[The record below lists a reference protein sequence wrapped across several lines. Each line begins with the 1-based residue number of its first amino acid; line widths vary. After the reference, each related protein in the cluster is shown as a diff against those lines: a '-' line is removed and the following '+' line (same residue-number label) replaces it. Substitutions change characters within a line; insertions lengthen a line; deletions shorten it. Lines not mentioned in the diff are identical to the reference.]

1 MELCVALDLPTKE
14 ENLVLVQKIKEYD
27 VWLKVGL
34 RTYIRD
40 GENFLKAIKAINPEF
55 KIFLDLKLYDIPN
68 TMADAAESIMG
79 LGVDM
84 FNVHASAG
92 KRAMSEIMNRLKKY
106 DNRPIVLAVTALTS
120 FSEDEFKDVYEK
132 DIAMK
137 ADQFAKDA
145 MDSGLDGV
153 VCSAYE
159 SKSIK
164 DITNNSFMTL
174 TPGIRPF
181 GEDAGDQKR
190 VADITFAKEQMVDFI
205 VVGRPIYQAK
215 NPNKILEKILR
226 KIFYIYII
234 NTTIQYRH
242 IDTLGMEVRYD

>member
-1 MELCVALDLPTKE
+1 MELCVALDLSTKE
-14 ENLVLVQKIKEYD
+14 ENLDLVNKIKEHN

-40 GENFLKAIKAINPEF
+40 GEEFLTAIKKINPDF

-92 KRAMSEIMNRLKKY
+92 KRAMSTVMERLSTY
-106 DNRPIVLAVTALTS
+106 ESRPIVLAVTALTS
-120 FSEDEFKDVYEK
+120 FSEDEFTAVYENG
-132 DIAMK
+132 ISSK

-145 MDSGLDGV
+145 MESGLDGV
-153 VCSAYE
+153 VCSAFE
-159 SKSIK
+159 SESIK
-164 DITNNSFMTL
+164 KITSKEFMTL

-190 VADITFAKEQMVDFI
+190 VADVKFAKEALVDFI
-205 VVGRPIYQAK
+205 VVGRPIYQAQ
-215 NPNKILEKILR
+215 NPSEVVRKILAQI
-226 KIFYIYII
+226 
-234 NTTIQYRH
+234 
-242 IDTLGMEVRYD
+242 

>member
-1 MELCVALDLPTKE
+1 MELCVALDLPTKQ
-14 ENLVLVQKIKEYD
+14 ENLDLIEKIKDHD

-40 GENFLKAIKAINPEF
+40 GEDFLLAIKKINPDF

-84 FNVHASAG
+84 FNIHASAG
-92 KRAMSEIMNRLKKY
+92 KRAMNEVMDRLKKY
-106 DNRPIVLAVTALTS
+106 DSRPIVLAVTALTS
-120 FSEDEFKDVYEK
+120 FTEDEFMDVYEK
-132 DIAMK
+132 GIAGK

-145 MDSGLDGV
+145 HDSGLDGV
-153 VCSAYE
+153 VCSAFE
-159 SKSIK
+159 SSSIK
-164 DITNNSFMTL
+164 GVTSKEFMTL

-190 VADITFAKEQMVDFI
+190 VADVAFAKSAQVDFI
-205 VVGRPIYQAK
+205 VVGRPIYK
-215 NPNKILEKILR
+215 SDNPAEVVKKILEQI
-226 KIFYIYII
+226 
-234 NTTIQYRH
+234 
-242 IDTLGMEVRYD
+242 

>member
-1 MELCVALDLPTKE
+1 MELCVALDLPTAE
-14 ENLVLVQKIKEYD
+14 ENLDLIQKIKTHN

-40 GENFLKAIKAINPEF
+40 GEGFLKAIKEINPDF

-84 FNVHASAG
+84 FNIHASAG
-92 KRAMSEIMNRLKKY
+92 KRAMTTVMQRLQKY
-106 DNRPIVLAVTALTS
+106 ENRPIVLAVTALTS

-132 DIAMK
+132 GIDEK
-137 ADQFAKDA
+137 ANQFAKDA
-145 MDSGLDGV
+145 QESGLDGV
-153 VCSAYE
+153 VCSAFE
-159 SKSIK
+159 SEAIK
-164 DITNNSFMTL
+164 LSTSKEFMTL

-190 VADITFAKEQMVDFI
+190 VADVAFAKDAMVDFI
-205 VVGRPIYQAK
+205 VVGRPIYQSQDPLQVVAD
-215 NPNKILEKILR
+215 ILKQL
-226 KIFYIYII
+226 
-234 NTTIQYRH
+234 
-242 IDTLGMEVRYD
+242 

>member
-14 ENLVLVQKIKEYD
+14 ENLALIEDIKDYD

-40 GENFLKAIKAINPEF
+40 GEDFLKAIKKINPDF

-68 TMADAAESIMG
+68 TMADSAESIMG

-92 KRAMSEIMNRLKKY
+92 QRAMKEVMGRLEKFDK
-106 DNRPIVLAVTALTS
+106 RPIVLAVTALTS
-120 FSEDEFKDVYEK
+120 FSEDEFNAVYEK
-132 DIAMK
+132 DIASK

-145 MDSGLDGV
+145 MESGLDGV
-153 VCSAYE
+153 VCSAFE
-159 SKSIK
+159 SESIK
-164 DITNNSFMTL
+164 NITSKEFMTL

-190 VADITFAKEQMVDFI
+190 VADIEYAKDALVDFI
-205 VVGRPIYQAK
+205 VVGRPIYKAS
-215 NPNKILEKILR
+215 NPKEIVEKILNN
-226 KIFYIYII
+226 I
-234 NTTIQYRH
+234 
-242 IDTLGMEVRYD
+242 

>member
-14 ENLVLVQKIKEYD
+14 ENLELIQKIQKYD

-40 GENFLKAIKAINPEF
+40 GEDFLLAIKKINPDF

-92 KRAMSEIMNRLKKY
+92 RRAMKTVMQRLQKY
-106 DNRPIVLAVTALTS
+106 ESRPIVLAVTALTS
-120 FSEDEFKDVYEK
+120 FSEEEFGAVYEK
-132 DIAMK
+132 DIATK
-137 ADQFAKDA
+137 ADQFAQDA
-145 MDSGLDGV
+145 MESGLDGV
-153 VCSAYE
+153 VCSAFE
-159 SKSIK
+159 SASIK
-164 DITNNSFMTL
+164 KITNDKFMTL

-190 VADITFAKEQMVDFI
+190 VADVAFAREQLVNFI
-205 VVGRPIYQAK
+205 VVGRPIYQAE
-215 NPNKILEKILR
+215 NPSDVVERILAL
-226 KIFYIYII
+226 
-234 NTTIQYRH
+234 
-242 IDTLGMEVRYD
+242 

>member
-14 ENLVLVQKIKEYD
+14 ENLELVKKIQNYD

-40 GENFLKAIKAINPEF
+40 GEDFLKSIKKINPDF

-68 TMADAAESIMG
+68 TMADSAESIMG

-92 KRAMSEIMNRLKKY
+92 KRAMTTVIDRLKKY

-120 FSEDEFKDVYEK
+120 FSEDEFKDIYEK
-132 DIAMK
+132 DISIK

-153 VCSAYE
+153 VCSAFE
-159 SKSIK
+159 SESIK
-164 DITNNSFMTL
+164 NITSKEFMTL

-181 GEDAGDQKR
+181 GEDSGDQQR
-190 VADITFAKEQMVDFI
+190 VADVLFAKSALVDFI
-205 VVGRPIYQAK
+205 VVGRPIYQSQ
-215 NPNKILEKILR
+215 NPAEMVEKIL
-226 KIFYIYII
+226 KQI
-234 NTTIQYRH
+234 
-242 IDTLGMEVRYD
+242 

>member
-1 MELCVALDLPTKE
+1 MELCIALDLPTKQ
-14 ENLVLVQKIKEYD
+14 ENLALIHKIKDYD

-40 GENFLKAIKAINPEF
+40 GEEFLKDIKKINPDF

-68 TMADAAESIMG
+68 TMADSAESIMG

-92 KRAMSEIMNRLKKY
+92 KRAMKTVIDRLSTYKK
-106 DNRPIVLAVTALTS
+106 RPIILAVTALTS
-120 FSEDEFKDVYEK
+120 FSEEEFCEVYEK
-132 DIAMK
+132 DISTK

-145 MDSGLDGV
+145 YESGLDGV
-153 VCSAYE
+153 VCSAFE
-159 SKSIK
+159 SESIK
-164 DITNNSFMTL
+164 NITNRDFMTL

-190 VADITFAKEQMVDFI
+190 VADVELAQNASVDFI
-205 VVGRPIYQAK
+205 VVGRPIYKSEDPAEVVR
-215 NPNKILEKILR
+215 KILAKL
-226 KIFYIYII
+226 
-234 NTTIQYRH
+234 
-242 IDTLGMEVRYD
+242 

>member
-1 MELCVALDLPTKE
+1 MELCVALDLPTKQ
-14 ENLVLVQKIKEYD
+14 ENLDLINKIKEYD

-34 RTYIRD
+34 RSYIRD
-40 GENFLKAIKAINPEF
+40 GEEFLKDIKKINPDF

-92 KRAMSEIMNRLKKY
+92 KRAMKEVMDRLSKY
-106 DNRPIVLAVTALTS
+106 ENRPIVLAVTALTS
-120 FSEDEFKDVYEK
+120 FNEAEFGEIYENS
-132 DIAMK
+132 IAKK

-145 MDSGLDGV
+145 YESGLDGV

-159 SKSIK
+159 SESIK
-164 DITNNSFMTL
+164 NITDKEFMTL

-181 GEDAGDQKR
+181 GEDAGDQQR
-190 VADITFAKEQMVDFI
+190 VADVAYAKNAHVDFI
-205 VVGRPIYQAK
+205 VVGRPIYK
-215 NPNKILEKILR
+215 SDNPALIVEKIL
-226 KIFYIYII
+226 KK
-234 NTTIQYRH
+234 
-242 IDTLGMEVRYD
+242 L

>member
-1 MELCVALDLPTKE
+1 MELCVALDLPTKQ
-14 ENLVLVQKIKEYD
+14 ENLDLIHKIKDYD

-40 GENFLKAIKAINPEF
+40 GEEFLLDIKKINPDF

-92 KRAMSEIMNRLKKY
+92 KRAMKNVMDRLSSY
-106 DNRPIVLAVTALTS
+106 DNRPIVLAVTELTS
-120 FSEDEFKDVYEK
+120 FTEEEFFEVYEK
-132 DIAMK
+132 GIASK

-145 MDSGLDGV
+145 YESGLDGV
-153 VCSAYE
+153 VCSAFD

-164 DITNNSFMTL
+164 NITNKDFMTL

-190 VADITFAKEQMVDFI
+190 VADVEFAQNVLVDFI
-205 VVGRPIYQAK
+205 VVGRPIYQSE
-215 NPNKILEKILR
+215 NPAEVVNKILQQ
-226 KIFYIYII
+226 F
-234 NTTIQYRH
+234 
-242 IDTLGMEVRYD
+242 

>member
-1 MELCVALDLPTKE
+1 MELCVALDLPTKQ
-14 ENLVLVQKIKEYD
+14 ENLDLINKIQEYD

-34 RTYIRD
+34 RSYIRD
-40 GENFLKAIKAINPEF
+40 GEEFLKDIKKINPDF

-92 KRAMSEIMNRLKKY
+92 KRAMKEVMDRLSKY
-106 DNRPIVLAVTALTS
+106 ENRPIVLAVTALTS
-120 FSEDEFKDVYEK
+120 FNEAEFGEIYENS
-132 DIAMK
+132 IAKK

-145 MDSGLDGV
+145 YESGLDGV

-159 SKSIK
+159 SESIK
-164 DITNNSFMTL
+164 NITDKEFMTL

-181 GEDAGDQKR
+181 GEDAGDQQR
-190 VADITFAKEQMVDFI
+190 VADVAYAKNAHVDFI
-205 VVGRPIYQAK
+205 VVGRPIYK
-215 NPNKILEKILR
+215 SDNPALIVEKIL
-226 KIFYIYII
+226 KK
-234 NTTIQYRH
+234 
-242 IDTLGMEVRYD
+242 L